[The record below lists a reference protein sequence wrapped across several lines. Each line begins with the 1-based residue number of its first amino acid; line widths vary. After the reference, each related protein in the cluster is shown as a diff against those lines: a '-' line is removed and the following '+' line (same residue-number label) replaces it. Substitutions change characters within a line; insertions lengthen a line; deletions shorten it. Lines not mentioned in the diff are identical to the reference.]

1 MDESRNQTTPLSRS
15 CVSQTKGNIGKSDG
29 PSIGLLVFPSV
40 GPFVR
45 LSIRQKKKKN
55 EPASQYFISSL
66 TRSVA
71 VFARPS
77 VYPSII
83 VISQSFSESVSKLIP
98 VFTSLTKT
106 VLDLTWV
113 LFEQTTAVALKWH

>member
-1 MDESRNQTTPLSRS
+1 MIHI
-15 CVSQTKGNIGKSDG
+15 VIK
-29 PSIGLLVFPSV
+29 SV
-40 GPFVR
+40 G
-45 LSIRQKKKKN
+45 
-55 EPASQYFISSL
+55 
-66 TRSVA
+66 RSVA
-71 VFARPS
+71 AFARPS
-77 VYPSII
+77 VRLSVI